1 MPPSLSHG
9 KRGGGRGER
18 LGSFPHSAQRFAGAG
33 PWPGLS
39 EPCFNGRAAAGPHLL
54 AAKDEAPGP
63 TCGDG
68 ACTRAEGA
76 WAAPRRGGLSAGGGS
91 RQAMVGTSP
100 LGAARTAPGAAQG
113 GAKEKVSPGPVQ
125 PSWGIGPSGAGWCRG
140 QHVREGRS
148 EARRSKA
155 AGSTAASGDPAAGG
169 AGTGRPERTARITEE
184 RRPPRGAPLGNKL
197 HEHSFERRKKSPCC
211 FPGGCGRPALAPG
224 EPGGRRP
231 APPPPPPPRLRVS
244 LL

>member
-1 MPPSLSHG
+1 MVKKGAAGTSDWDPLRTALNASLEPD
-9 KRGGGRGER
+9 RGPGFRSRASTAALQRVPTCWLQRMKPRARLVPMAPAPGRRARGQLRDEVAIVR
-18 LGSFPHSAQRFAGAG
+18 TAGAG
-33 PWPGLS
+33 RLRW
-39 EPCFNGRAAAGPHLL
+39 GPARL
-54 AAKDEAPGP
+54 P
-63 TCGDG
+63 
-68 ACTRAEGA
+68 AE
-76 WAAPRRGGLSAGGGS
+76 
-91 RQAMVGTSP
+91 
-100 LGAARTAPGAAQG
+100 RTAPGAARG

-125 PSWGIGPSGAGWCRG
+125 PSWGIGPSGAGGCGG

-148 EARRSKA
+148 EARRSRA

-169 AGTGRPERTARITEE
+169 AGTGRPERNARITEE

-197 HEHSFERRKKSPCC
+197 HQHSFERRKKSPCC